1 MLLLNSIVSVLDHYT
16 EVSVLDSIVNIL
28 NRQAQDEL
36 QGKLL
41 DKQRCVTRILHNASP
56 PYCTM
61 HPPSVLCRAS
71 VKQLGR
77 MVLRAL
83 QTGLASSICTSPRPL
98 TSLAAR

>member
-1 MLLLNSIVSVLDHYT
+1 MLVLNSIVCVLDHYT
-16 EVSVLDSIVNIL
+16 EMSVLDSIVSIL
-28 NRQAQDEL
+28 NWQAQDEL

-41 DKQRCVTRILHNASP
+41 DKQRCVT
-56 PYCTM
+56 PYCTT
-61 HPPSVLCRAS
+61 HHPSVLCRAS

-83 QTGLASSICTSPRPL
+83 QTGLASSICSAPRPL